1 MIEEFMLYHLLSDE
15 EILSFYEKLFW
26 GMNREDFLLLYLCSD
41 RTKECIEV
49 IRKER
54 CDNQGNELW
63 YPLMREY
70 FVNSP
75 YGAEHGC
82 KRWRKF
88 CRYCNSSCTPKYYAV
103 VELFSKVLYNGFAKN
118 GKRG

>member
-1 MIEEFMLYHLLSDE
+1 M
-15 EILSFYEKLFW
+15 
-26 GMNREDFLLLYLCSD
+26 
-41 RTKECIEV
+41 

-82 KRWRKF
+82 KSFEDLIDHFKRRQKL
-88 CRYCNSSCTPKYYAV
+88 
-103 VELFSKVLYNGFAKN
+103 ELQIIEHVLGRNGRILSAK
-118 GKRG
+118 KWKMEEILPLL

>member
-1 MIEEFMLYHLLSDE
+1 MLYHLLSDE

-75 YGAEHGC
+75 
-82 KRWRKF
+82 
-88 CRYCNSSCTPKYYAV
+88 
-103 VELFSKVLYNGFAKN
+103 
-118 GKRG
+118 